1 MEISLHSGEKLLGN
15 LKEWSDLV
23 LSTARK
29 NGICVDDK
37 GSLATPPLCFI
48 LQWVHTVFIVF
59 KKLCFVKFTMDH
71 IFCWWNCFFVIEA
84 YFIFFYSMNSIVVQE
99 IQKPLLSLYW
109 IIWKLTFLIYG
120 KVCASLLFCYPEIWE
135 LILSLDGTFRVFFF
149 LRQIKAFI

>member
-48 LQWVHTVFIVF
+48 LQWVHTVFIVLK
-59 KKLCFVKFTMDH
+59 KKLCFVKFTNISSVDK
-71 IFCWWNCFFVIEA
+71 NCFFVIEA

-135 LILSLDGTFRVFFF
+135 LIFSLDDQTFRIFF
-149 LRQIKAFI
+149 